1 MDEAEEDGAKAL
13 KFELLHVKSLRVQ
26 ERFLHPVSISG
37 GPALP
42 LNKSGRQELR

>member
-13 KFELLHVKSLRVQ
+13 KFELLHVKSLRIQ

-37 GPALP
+37 GPALQI
-42 LNKSGRQELR
+42 GRAHV